1 MSFLICFLL
10 ASSPDV
16 HEAVHAAINR
26 LADSARVTLIDGRD
40 ATRGVPPGV
49 APVLSFR
56 YMEGSQK
63 HRFGDLDL
71 MVDDA
76 GH

>member
-1 MSFLICFLL
+1 MSFLICLFLA
-10 ASSPDV
+10 ASSDV
-16 HEAVHAAINR
+16 QLAVKRAI
-26 LADSARVTLIDGRD
+26 ASDRVTLLDLGHE
-40 ATRGVPPGV
+40 GPSVPPGV

-56 YMEGSQK
+56 YMEGASR

>member
-10 ASSPDV
+10 ASSGDL
-16 HEAVHAAINR
+16 HAAIKR
-26 LADSARVTLIDGRD
+26 AADSARVTLIDGRD
-40 ATRGVPPGV
+40 VVPSVPPGV
-49 APVLSFR
+49 PPVLSFR
-56 YMEGSQK
+56 YMEGSRK